1 MKSDLLWN
9 NMCWLWLGSFKDEF
23 YTLSQ
28 EEGLKL
34 YSMSLK
40 DNLKELLWNY
50 SNVLTQKLLGP
61 NFIAT
66 IQINYSNLLVN
77 EYGGI
82 GLIGNSHYAFLS
94 IKRTKT
100 IYKIQLIKSN
110 MDDNMTERVEYES
123 FIHMENKTLF
133 MQIQYT
139 QEEGGKLG
147 ILNHKKEFLEI
158 GCFKTEEE
166 TWEGVRLGLFSISL
180 NNDENFGYMRFE
192 NFELDKINT

>member
-9 NMCWLWLGSFKDEF
+9 NMYWLWMGSFKDEF

-82 GLIGNSHYAFLS
+82 GLIGNSQYAFLS